1 MTPVDCDLLV
11 VGGQVLTMDP
21 ERRIL
26 DDGGVAV
33 TSGRIE
39 AVGTGADIRDR
50 YRPRKIIDATG
61 GLVMP
66 GLINTHTHVIQSLL
80 RGGLAQDR
88 SLFDWLLNYHYA
100 GLGAFRPDDAR
111 LGATLYCAEAIRGGI
126 TTIVDNA
133 DERRDDDVAVASIQ
147 AFVDIGIRAIYGRMF
162 SDRSVVEPPELGKY
176 AEAVMRRSPNV
187 KHATD
192 FVESTEDALAHVD
205 SLVQRFHG
213 AGGGRIQVW
222 PAPTIPNLTSEAG
235 LMGSLEM
242 AERNGT
248 MVTVHLSE
256 APIDATM
263 YGMSSTEYLYAIG
276 FLSPLVLAA
285 HCVHCNERDLRLLR
299 SHDVKVAHNAISNL
313 YLASGFA
320 PVARMAALGIT
331 VGLGTD
337 DPDCNET
344 INMFLVMKA
353 AALVQKAHNL
363 DAAALTSEQ
372 VVEMATIDGARAV
385 GMEDRI
391 GSLEVGKRA
400 DIIVVDLQ
408 EPQLQPM
415 HHVPNALVYQAY
427 GSEVRTTII
436 DGEVLMEDRA
446 LIFLEDRDEAS
457 LYREA
462 RAASLAIIE
471 RANLEGLD
479 RGWASLRKIAA
490 PRSSPD

>member
-1 MTPVDCDLLV
+1 MTQQDCDLLV
-11 VGGQVLTMDP
+11 VGGRVLTMDP
-21 ERRIL
+21 ARTIL
-26 DDGGVAV
+26 EDGGVAV
-33 TSGRIE
+33 NAGRIE
-39 AVGTGADIRDR
+39 AVGSSAHLRDR
-50 YRPRKIIDATG
+50 YRAVRRIDAAG

-66 GLINTHTHVIQSLL
+66 GLINTHTHAIQSLL

-100 GLGAFRPDDAR
+100 GLGAFTPDDAR

-133 DERRDDDVAVASIQ
+133 DERRSDDVAVASIE
-147 AFVDIGIRAIYGRMF
+147 AFADIGIRSIYGRMF

-176 AEAVMRRSPNV
+176 AETVMRRSPNV

-192 FVESTEDALAHVD
+192 FVEATDEALAHIE
-205 SLVQRFHG
+205 SLIRRFHG
-213 AGGGRIQVW
+213 SAGGRIQVW

-235 LMGSLEM
+235 LMGSLEL
-242 AERNGT
+242 AEKHGT
-248 MVTVHLSE
+248 RVTVHLSE

-285 HCVHCNERDLRLLR
+285 HCVHCTDRDLRLLR

-353 AALVQKAHNL
+353 AALVQKAHYL

-400 DIIVVDLQ
+400 DLIVIDLQ

-415 HHVPNALVYQAY
+415 HHIPSALVYQTY
-427 GSEVRTTII
+427 GSEVRTTIV
-436 DGEVLMEDRA
+436 DGHVLMEDRVLA
-446 LIFLEDRDEAS
+446 FLGDREEAS

-462 RAASLAIIE
+462 QAASLGIIE

-479 RGWASLRKIAA
+479 RGWVSTRRAVAS
-490 PRSSPD
+490 

>member
-1 MTPVDCDLLV
+1 MTEQDCDLLIE
-11 VGGQVLTMDP
+11 GGTVLTMDP
-21 ERRIL
+21 GRTIL
-26 DDGGVAV
+26 EDGAVAV
-33 TSGRIE
+33 SAGRIE
-39 AVGTGADIRDR
+39 AVGPAAGVRGR
-50 YRPRKIIDATG
+50 YQPRQRINASG

-88 SLFDWLLNYHYA
+88 GLFDWLLNYHYA
-100 GLGAFRPDDAR
+100 GLGSFTPDDAV

-133 DERRDDDVAVASIQ
+133 DERRADDVAVASIQ
-147 AFVDIGIRAIYGRMF
+147 TLADIGIRAIYGRMF
-162 SDRSVVEPPELGKY
+162 SDREVVEPPELGKY
-176 AEAVMRRSPNV
+176 AEAIMRRSPNV

-192 FVESTEDALAHVD
+192 FVETTDEALAHVE
-205 SLVQRFHG
+205 SLIRRFHG
-213 AGGGRIQVW
+213 SAGGRIQVW

-235 LMGSLEM
+235 LMGSLEL
-242 AERNGT
+242 ARKHDT

-263 YGMSSTEYLYAIG
+263 FGMSSTEYLYSIG

-285 HCVHCNERDLRLLR
+285 HCVHCTDRDLRLLR

-320 PVARMAALGIT
+320 PVADMAALGIT

-344 INMFLVMKA
+344 INMLLVMKA
-353 AALVQKAHNL
+353 AALVQKAHCL
-363 DAAALTSEQ
+363 DAAALTSEK

-391 GSLEVGKRA
+391 GSLETGKRA
-400 DIIVVDLQ
+400 DVIVVDLQ
-408 EPQLQPM
+408 QPQLQPM
-415 HHVPNALVYQAY
+415 HHIPNALVYQAY
-427 GSEVRTTII
+427 GSEVLTTVV
-436 DGEVLMEDRA
+436 DGEVLMKDRVLA
-446 LIFLEDRDEAS
+446 FLGDRDEAA

-462 RAASLAIIE
+462 QAASLGIIQ

-479 RGWASLRKIAA
+479 RGWMSTQPAA
-490 PRSSPD
+490 TR